1 MMNAGLIARTG
12 LETHSDNTIMPR
24 SPHRYRQPFI
34 EASRAANRSVRR
46 VERDNTIPA
55 PVDCSNF
62 RAAPQEERHCCC
74 SEVRMSPC
82 ARNRNVPLSWR
93 SLRRSQIGTDGD
105 EYEGIDV
112 RGGGGAGEGGDVEP
126 EIGRSLAASGVSAG
140 EARDAA
146 LSSQGR
152 EGAPAWLGRPTVESR
167 AAGGGAAADSCAAL
181 TKERRGC
188 GAQARGP
195 A

>member
-62 RAAPQEERHCCC
+62 RAAPQEERHCLTSWRKLADRTCP
-74 SEVRMSPC
+74 MT
-82 ARNRNVPLSWR
+82 RNRLLLASVVVVSISW
-93 SLRRSQIGTDGD
+93 
-105 EYEGIDV
+105 
-112 RGGGGAGEGGDVEP
+112 P
-126 EIGRSLAASGVSAG
+126 
-140 EARDAA
+140 
-146 LSSQGR
+146 
-152 EGAPAWLGRPTVESR
+152 GAPLI
-167 AAGGGAAADSCAAL
+167 AGD
-181 TKERRGC
+181 
-188 GAQARGP
+188 P
-195 A
+195 

>member
-1 MMNAGLIARTG
+1 
-12 LETHSDNTIMPR
+12 
-24 SPHRYRQPFI
+24 
-34 EASRAANRSVRR
+34 
-46 VERDNTIPA
+46 
-55 PVDCSNF
+55 
-62 RAAPQEERHCCC
+62 
-74 SEVRMSPC
+74 MSPC

-126 EIGRSLAASGVSAG
+126 EICRGLAASGVSAG

-167 AAGGGAAADSCAAL
+167 AAGRGGRAESCGDS
-181 TKERRGC
+181 TKTQRG
-188 GAQARGP
+188 G
-195 A
+195 